1 MNRSSRSDG
10 FGWPGLH
17 SRTAG
22 VLALSLLVM
31 LSGCGQR
38 NQGETGGGRARPVTI
53 KGSDTMV
60 ILAQKWAEIYMQSNP
75 GKLVQ
80 VTGGG
85 SGTGIAALI
94 NGTTM
99 IAQASRPMKDS
110 EKSQAEERNKKPVE
124 EHAVAKDGV
133 TVFLN
138 NTNPVETLSRQQIKD
153 IYTGA
158 ITDWSQVGG
167 EAGAI
172 VLYGRESS
180 SGTYVFFKEHVLE
193 NADFAPQTQTLPG
206 TAAVSDA
213 ISKDPKGIGYG
224 GFAYGGGIKH
234 VKVASSSDSA
244 GVAPTEETVRDG
256 SYPLSRDL
264 YWYMLTPPAPEA
276 TELLQWVL
284 SPAGQAVV
292 KEVGYFPISG

>member
-1 MNRSSRSDG
+1 MNRSSGLRG
-10 FGWPGLH
+10 FQLP
-17 SRTAG
+17 TAG
-22 VLALSLLVM
+22 VVALTLCVM
-31 LSGCGQR
+31 VSGCGQR
-38 NQGETGGGRARPVTI
+38 DQSGSTGGRARPVTI

-60 ILAQKWAEIYMQSNP
+60 ILAQKWAEVYMQSNP
-75 GKLVQ
+75 GKIVQ

-99 IAQASRPMKDS
+99 IAQASRPMKES
-110 EKSQAEERNKKPVE
+110 EKEEAQQENGKPVE

-133 TVFLN
+133 TIFLN
-138 NTNPVETLSRQQIKD
+138 NANPVETLSRQQIKD

-158 ITDWSQVGG
+158 VTDWSQVGG

-234 VKVASSSDSA
+234 VKVASSPDSP
-244 GVAPTEETVRDG
+244 GVAPSEETVRDG

-264 YWYMLTPPAPEA
+264 YWYMLTPPSPEA
-276 TELLQWVL
+276 AEILQWVL

-292 KEVGYFPISG
+292 KEVGYFPVSG